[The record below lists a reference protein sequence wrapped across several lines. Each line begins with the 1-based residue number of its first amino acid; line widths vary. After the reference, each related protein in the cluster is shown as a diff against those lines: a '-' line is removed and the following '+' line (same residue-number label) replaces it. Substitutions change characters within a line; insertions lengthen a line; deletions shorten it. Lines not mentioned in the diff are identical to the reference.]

1 MVYFDTL
8 SDRDYVRMMR
18 IKRDPKCPV
27 CGEHPTQ
34 TKLID
39 YEAFCGL
46 AANGASANGDTA
58 VPIHPAQPA
67 AAH

>member
-1 MVYFDTL
+1 
-8 SDRDYVRMMR
+8 MR